1 MLIKSLTGK
10 NEKIVKLVGG
20 QKLKVT
26 ITPEGTDVPD
36 ELGEKLAKGHDK
48 FDAVSANEA
57 EINEPETDLEIIE
70 DLETPGE
77 ETVEEKQPFTREEL
91 EDEEKYPREKL
102 ISILQESG
110 ANPHPNTGR
119 AKLIDKILGE

>member
-1 MLIKSLTGK
+1 MLIKSLTGQS
-10 NEKIVKLVGG
+10 ETIVKLVGG

-36 ELGEKLAKGHDK
+36 ELGEKLVKGHDK
-48 FDAVSANEA
+48 FDAVPNET
-57 EINEPETDLEIIE
+57 EFIETVTIP
-70 DLETPGE
+70 ETPGE